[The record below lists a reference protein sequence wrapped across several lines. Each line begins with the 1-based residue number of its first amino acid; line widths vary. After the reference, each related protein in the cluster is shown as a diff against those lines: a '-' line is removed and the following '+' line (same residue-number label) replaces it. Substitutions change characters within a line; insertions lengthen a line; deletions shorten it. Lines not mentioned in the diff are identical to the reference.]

1 MISQQQSIKNMHL
14 WSVYNTP
21 MQITNPLTILS
32 AADSSAALKNENVK
46 DVLKN
51 LLLYIHSKSP
61 REAGQIQDDENIN
74 ERMQIVIA
82 ISFLLEKAE
91 KHQWP

>member
-21 MQITNPLTILS
+21 MPITNPLTILS
-32 AADSSAALKNENVK
+32 AADSSAELKNENVK

-51 LLLYIHSKSP
+51 LLL
-61 REAGQIQDDENIN
+61 
-74 ERMQIVIA
+74 
-82 ISFLLEKAE
+82 
-91 KHQWP
+91 